1 MGASSSYEKLEKVVK
16 DLKNNNYKA
25 ESNTF
30 YNEELRVNASG
41 NVYIVENNSGKEK
54 VSTEQIVKLINAR
67 R

>member
-1 MGASSSYEKLEKVVK
+1 MSGSSSYEKLERVIK

-25 ESNTF
+25 ENNTF

-41 NVYIVENNSGKEK
+41 NVYIVENKNNQEK
-54 VSTEQIVKLINAR
+54 ISIDQISKLINAR